1 MLNLKLKTYAVAAIN
16 SQNSTQLVIATHNE
30 YNQLVIEQ
38 LFDNVTTENIKQQL
52 KQSPVALLSYT
63 VTGIDALVD
72 VIPSTNQKIFPGS
85 CVNLG
90 IPANN
95 HSDYFNFGDSAII
108 ASLSHS
114 ASQEIST
121 GLKNFTN
128 GDFLINSEEIS
139 ITNLYLHIYPN
150 VDTTK
155 SAIVIVGDEHVSV
168 VSLDSH
174 TVVQTG
180 HFRHL
185 GNIASSVTQLIRD
198 SLSSITAP
206 DFNYQLLLL
215 AGHVDSELVSQI
227 RTDCRPFLGN
237 DFSVEL
243 FNPLF
248 GNFINTEK
256 LSRQQQFLLETEG
269 CRFTTLLATAFSTMQ
284 YSGVDLSTN
293 QLSLGKK
300 FSPNL
305 AFYTPQD
312 FSTKFLSTAINI
324 TEKVRTAVATENRVV
339 LIALVL
345 SLGFAGY
352 KYWSNT
358 STINSL
364 QSETSAEQTKLDGLK
379 DVRQKF
385 NSFQAKLKVK
395 NDRINTIQDV
405 QQQQLTIPTIL
416 RFIQDSQSS
425 MGELLQVE
433 SLEINGNGKTVNLI
447 GKSID
452 KAQTVELFR
461 KISNNGYFLDVNPT
475 YTDDLTQPLLCRFS
489 VNTTYNGPVRM
500 NAFELPINTVEP
512 IHTNESA
519 KSTNSTQ
526 PTPTSSNKPKI
537 INVNS
542 SQ

>member
-1 MLNLKLKTYAVAAIN
+1 MLTLKPYTVAAIN
-16 SQNSTQLVIATHNE
+16 SQNSTQLAIASHNS

-38 LFDNVTTENIKQQL
+38 LADNITTENIKTQL
-52 KQSPVALLSYT
+52 KQLPVALLSYV
-63 VTGIDALVD
+63 VTGIDALID
-72 VIPSTNQKIFPGS
+72 VIPSTNQKTFPGH
-85 CVNLG
+85 CANLG
-90 IPANN
+90 IPVDN

-121 GLKNFTN
+121 GLKKLTTTNF
-128 GDFLINSEEIS
+128 IISSEEIAV
-139 ITNLYLHIYPN
+139 TNLYLRIYPN

-155 SAIVIVGDEHVSV
+155 CALIVVGDEHVSL

-174 TVVQTG
+174 TIAQIG

-185 GNIASSVTQLIRD
+185 GNVADVITQLVRD
-198 SLSSITAP
+198 SLSSITVP
-206 DFNYQLLLL
+206 NFNYQLLLL
-215 AGHVDSELVSQI
+215 AGHVDSQLVGQI

-248 GNFINTEK
+248 GNFINIEK
-256 LSRQQQFLLETEG
+256 LSRQQQLLLETEG
-269 CRFTTLLATAFSTMQ
+269 YRFVTTLATALEAME
-284 YSGVDLSTN
+284 YNGVDLSTSK
-293 QLSLGKK
+293 LPLCKK
-300 FSPNL
+300 YSNEL
-305 AFYTPQD
+305 VFYTPQD
-312 FSTKFLSTAINI
+312 ISTKLLSATISV
-324 TEKVRTAVATENRVV
+324 TEKVRMAIATENRVV

-345 SLGFAGY
+345 SLGFSGY
-352 KYWSNT
+352 RYLSNT

-364 QSETSAEQTKLDGLK
+364 QAETGAEQTKLDGLK
-379 DVRQKF
+379 DVKTKF
-385 NSFQAKLKVK
+385 TSFQAKLKVK
-395 NDRINTIQDV
+395 NDRINTIQEV

-433 SLEINGNGKTVNLI
+433 SLEINGSSKNVQLI

-489 VNTTYNGPVRM
+489 VNTAYNGPVRM

-512 IHTNESA
+512 IHAHANESA
-519 KSTNSTQ
+519 GANSTQ
-526 PTPTSSNKPKI
+526 PTTSGNNKPKI

-542 SQ
+542 NQ